1 MIFDKFKREWDRDP
15 ELVKMKRPS
24 KSTVLRKLEKK
35 KHNHRELTS
44 SHGLGLRTEPKRGH
58 GSLMC
63 RFAADVIHF
72 TELSALP
79 PELYRWRE

>member
-35 KHNHRELTS
+35 KH
-44 SHGLGLRTEPKRGH
+44 
-58 GSLMC
+58 
-63 RFAADVIHF
+63 
-72 TELSALP
+72 
-79 PELYRWRE
+79 